1 MTSTTMT
8 KKELEAKVEELRRYK
23 AILEE
28 AENAKKAIEHEIIS
42 YMEENALTEEV
53 TDTAKI
59 SYKAQER
66 KSLNKELLEEAIGDL
81 TEFTT
86 VTTYNVL
93 RVK

>member
-1 MTSTTMT
+1 MASTTMT